1 MKGRARKGSALL
13 RLDLVQRRG
22 SIFCQKSS
30 QPREAE
36 ETSDQRHQI
45 ANLAYWV
52 TGTEGSNPSLSANES
67 QVSGILRR
75 RSQNARV
82 YERCARPIG
91 TGECGDGEP
100 CRVTLIFSLWASNS
114 VPMPAFGERKVRAAT
129 TDIASECHGHLELPT
144 REGVSPEH
152 RLLERRHVSWEPE
165 TRVRMFLAT
174 QDSERLSART
184 MRAEARCAG

>member
-91 TGECGDGEP
+91 TGERGDGEP

-114 VPMPAFGERKVRAAT
+114 VPMPAIGDATSGQQPPISRANAT
-129 TDIASECHGHLELPT
+129 GTSSFRREKAFRPSIA
-144 REGVSPEH
+144 
-152 RLLERRHVSWEPE
+152 
-165 TRVRMFLAT
+165 F
-174 QDSERLSART
+174 
-184 MRAEARCAG
+184 